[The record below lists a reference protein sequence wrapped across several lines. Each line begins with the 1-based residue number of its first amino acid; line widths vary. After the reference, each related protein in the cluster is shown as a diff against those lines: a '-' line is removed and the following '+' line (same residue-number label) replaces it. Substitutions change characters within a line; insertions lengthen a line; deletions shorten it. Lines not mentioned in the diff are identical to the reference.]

1 VIISLWPVLTPEV
14 NEVLKSLFQKL
25 INFYCGS
32 GMEPKALLMLG
43 KGSTTPPSHMQPLN
57 TSLNSEVPLLTPEN
71 KGYYA
76 FQTSWHLI
84 FGNINA
90 NCCF

>member
-1 VIISLWPVLTPEV
+1 MSHVPLCLYI
-14 NEVLKSLFQKL
+14 
-25 INFYCGS
+25 FYYKQFKNHTLS
-32 GMEPKALLMLG
+32 QVWWSVPTIPATQEAE
-43 KGSTTPPSHMQPLN
+43 PLN